1 MLDKSDSNYCTYIN
15 IPYLKDKQVTEFK
28 RGKNDVLFCE
38 RQEKNQKIRFSAI
51 QIEDSKSFSNAKFK
65 ISGEIQIVEAL
76 EFEQDGRNLFRVIAI
91 REDEEAMIYE
101 LEDTANSIS
110 NFRSVNSSKLN
121 SFRWPFFAYV
131 HGE

>member
-1 MLDKSDSNYCTYIN
+1 M
-15 IPYLKDKQVTEFK
+15 
-28 RGKNDVLFCE
+28 
-38 RQEKNQKIRFSAI
+38 
-51 QIEDSKSFSNAKFK
+51 
-65 ISGEIQIVEAL
+65 EAL

-101 LEDTANSIS
+101 LEDNVNSIA
-110 NFRSVNSSKLN
+110 NFRSVNSSKLS